1 MSSPPGD
8 DGMGT
13 YRARSQAG
21 VSAGTQST
29 PRGCATCGVLRITQS
44 PGRQPPHCK
53 ARTCPAQE
61 GAVGSARERIQPH
74 AMPACVSALSW
85 ARSHRCD
92 CLGGRRRLEWL
103 CRVSPHARAK
113 MRRSF
118 RARPPQKEC
127 VIARPDAG
135 ADSGFRPS
143 VPRLSVIPVGYGGT
157 SCRACDWE
165 ADGAVGGRL
174 QRPAAEGHRGR
185 WRRVRARWPTR
196 SPRARRRSDC
206 RNRKRC
212 GVSPIPA
219 GFGGC
224 RRNPREA
231 ATSPCRR
238 PRTAGAERA
247 LPRGRCPSAGT
258 ASCHRR

>member
-1 MSSPPGD
+1 M
-8 DGMGT
+8 
-13 YRARSQAG
+13 
-21 VSAGTQST
+21 
-29 PRGCATCGVLRITQS
+29 
-44 PGRQPPHCK
+44 
-53 ARTCPAQE
+53 
-61 GAVGSARERIQPH
+61 GSARERRIQPR

-92 CLGGRRRLEWL
+92 MPGMPTVTAIAGHGCPALSGCPRGTLFRCPRKAGRSVRAPPAPREAESRVMGAHEGTGMRNG
-103 CRVSPHARAK
+103 CRFRIPAL
-113 MRRSF
+113 RSAPF
-118 RARPPQKEC
+118 R
-127 VIARPDAG
+127 
-135 ADSGFRPS
+135 DSG
-143 VPRLSVIPVGYGGT
+143 RLWWHVMPGVH
-157 SCRACDWE
+157 WE

-185 WRRVRARWPTR
+185 WRRVRARRPTR

-224 RRNPREA
+224 HRNPREA

-238 PRTAGAERA
+238 LRTAGRGASPAARPVPFCRHCFLPPPLTLAAGLRGVPA
-247 LPRGRCPSAGT
+247 LPGPRLREPYSGACRVVPFYC
-258 ASCHRR
+258 R